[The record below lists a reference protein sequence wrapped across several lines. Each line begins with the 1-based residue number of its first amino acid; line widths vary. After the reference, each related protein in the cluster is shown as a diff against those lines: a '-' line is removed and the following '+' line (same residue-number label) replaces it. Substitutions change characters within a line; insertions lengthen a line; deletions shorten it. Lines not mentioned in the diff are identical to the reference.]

1 MSCAGM
7 VLGFSSTICAT
18 AAMQSTGRG
27 MPDHE
32 FEVRAARLSWQR
44 RFLTLLLEQLPLY
57 QLSIM
62 VHTLPLLKM
71 SS

>member
-1 MSCAGM
+1 
-7 VLGFSSTICAT
+7 
-18 AAMQSTGRG
+18 